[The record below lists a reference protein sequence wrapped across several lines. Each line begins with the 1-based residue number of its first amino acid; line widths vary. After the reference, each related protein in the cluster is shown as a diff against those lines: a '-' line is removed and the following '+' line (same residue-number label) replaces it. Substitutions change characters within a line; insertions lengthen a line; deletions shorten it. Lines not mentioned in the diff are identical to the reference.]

1 MYSVWKFPLK
11 AGEQCQVL
19 EVPLHSKLLSTE
31 TVNEE
36 IVIYALVNTQ
46 QTEKEFKEVRV
57 YGTGNNIPG
66 GIDNYTFLGTTKINS
81 NFGTLM
87 FHVFY
92 Q

>member
-11 AGEQCQVL
+11 AEERQLL
-19 EVPLHSKLLSTE
+19 EVPLHSKILSVN

-36 IVIYALVNTQ
+36 MVVYALVNTE

-57 YGTGNNIPG
+57 YGTGHNIPG
-66 GIDNYTFLGTTKINS
+66 GIDNYTFLGTTEIIS
-81 NFGTLM
+81 NFGTLV